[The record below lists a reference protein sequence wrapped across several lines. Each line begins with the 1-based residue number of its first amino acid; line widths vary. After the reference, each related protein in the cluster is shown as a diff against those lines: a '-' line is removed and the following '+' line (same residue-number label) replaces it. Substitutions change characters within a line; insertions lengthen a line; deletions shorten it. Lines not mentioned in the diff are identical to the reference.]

1 MGAPTRLESGRGI
14 TSVGSNPTPSAP
26 ITLDLGFTSVVIIKM
41 NNGYNVIDVKH
52 TLNLIEVERSGS
64 EFAIWDVRSGD
75 KILIYRWRDCAGADL
90 SGNVLRAIESL
101 VCDCYQGWGPVCPK
115 CADKVGGELAV
126 LYHEMQREKQWAS

>member
-1 MGAPTRLESGRGI
+1 M
-14 TSVGSNPTPSAP
+14 GSNPTPSAP
-26 ITLDLGFTSVVIIKM
+26 ITLDLGFASVVIIKM
-41 NNGYNVIDVKH
+41 DNGYNVIDVEH
-52 TLNLIEVERSGS
+52 TLNLIEVERSGG

-126 LYHEMQREKQWAS
+126 LYHEMQREKRWAS